1 MFYAPSSLDSFNKT
15 TRTAQGTLIQNWQE
29 ERVLRDETGEGRTLS
44 KIHVAKNHEDL
55 FRKPV
60 EELQEVYTQGQRED
74 ETFGRVFGRKQ
85 DQKYISEYRDK
96 HSKRTYIQEPTGKKL
111 GLVEQEYLNQINQEL
126 NEKNRNTEDY
136 HNQRYLNTTYEN
148 EYAKKNVGVNVVGR
162 RVMRDQN
169 GKSLAPDTRDQ
180 DLLVDHGFLKPAP
193 LSDENELKAA
203 VKKEGYVTA
212 QPYTFW
218 SEKAKDGA
226 YYNSKSTSEQAPFSR
241 NNEFLKTY
249 NNYTHVKY

>member
-1 MFYAPSSLDSFNKT
+1 MFYAPSGLDSFNKT
-15 TRTAQGTLIQNWQE
+15 TRNAQGTLIQNWQE
-29 ERVLRDETGEGRTLS
+29 ERILRDETGVGRTLS
-44 KIHVAKNHEDL
+44 KAHVAKNHEDL

-60 EELQEVYTQGQRED
+60 EELQEVYDHAPRED

-85 DQKYISEYRDK
+85 DPNYVSEHRDK
-96 HSKRTYIQEPTGKKL
+96 YSKKTYIQDPVGKKL
-111 GLVEQEYLNQINQEL
+111 TLIEQEYLNQISQEL
-126 NEKNRNTEDY
+126 NEKNKNTEDY

-169 GKSLAPDTRDQ
+169 GKALAPDTRDQ
-180 DLLVDHGFLKPAP
+180 DLLVDHGFLKRAP
-193 LSDENELKAA
+193 LGDENELKAA

-218 SEKAKDGA
+218 AEKAKDGA
-226 YYNSKSTSEQAPFSR
+226 YYNSKQTHEQVPFAR
-241 NNEFLKTY
+241 NNDFLKTF
-249 NNYTHVKY
+249 NHYTHVKY